1 MTMAKS
7 KFKTGALIALA
18 AVAFV
23 AIIILFNS
31 FYTVQENE
39 YACVFRF
46 AEIIDIT
53 DESGLHFKFPF
64 IDEIKTF
71 PKTVLLYDIPASEV
85 LTLDQKS
92 MTVDSYLTWKITDP
106 KTFYQT
112 VGNISEA
119 ETRLDALSYKS
130 LKNLMSSLNQDDI
143 INEENASE
151 RNDIYAGITT
161 EVAASAKAYGIEVI
175 DVKIKRFD
183 LPEANEQAVYDR
195 MISDRERIAA
205 EYTANGEYEASLIK
219 NEVDKQVNIIVSDA
233 KAEAAR
239 IEAEGEAEYMR
250 LLAEAYNTDDKKDF
264 YEFTRA
270 LEALKA
276 SLNGDEKTVILGADS
291 VLGKILSGA
300 SMTE

>member
-112 VGNISEA
+112 VGN
-119 ETRLDALSYKS
+119 L
-130 LKNLMSSLNQDDI
+130 
-143 INEENASE
+143 
-151 RNDIYAGITT
+151 
-161 EVAASAKAYGIEVI
+161 
-175 DVKIKRFD
+175 
-183 LPEANEQAVYDR
+183 
-195 MISDRERIAA
+195 
-205 EYTANGEYEASLIK
+205 SLIH
-219 NEVDKQVNIIVSDA
+219 I
-233 KAEAAR
+233 
-239 IEAEGEAEYMR
+239 
-250 LLAEAYNTDDKKDF
+250 
-264 YEFTRA
+264 
-270 LEALKA
+270 
-276 SLNGDEKTVILGADS
+276 
-291 VLGKILSGA
+291 
-300 SMTE
+300 

>member
-1 MTMAKS
+1 MAKS

-151 RNDIYAGITT
+151 RNDIYDGITT

>member
-1 MTMAKS
+1 MAKS
-7 KFKTGALIALA
+7 KIKTGALIALA
-18 AVAFV
+18 AIAFV
-23 AIIILFNS
+23 AIIVLFNS

-92 MTVDSYLTWKITDP
+92 MTVDSYLTWRITDP

-161 EVAASAKAYGIEVI
+161 EVATSAKAYGIEVI

-183 LPEANEQAVYDR
+183 LPEDNEQAVYDR

-205 EYTANGEYEASLIK
+205 EYTANGKYKASLIK
-219 NEVDKQVNIIVSDA
+219 NDVDKQVNIIVSDA

>member
-1 MTMAKS
+1 MAKS

-18 AVAFV
+18 AIAFV

-92 MTVDSYLTWKITDP
+92 MTVDSYLTWRITDP